1 MHVITETDKS
11 LDLLLASWRPRR
23 AGGVGLIRMPT
34 DSRLRKS
41 QCFSSSLKVEK
52 KKKKKSQ
59 FKGSHPEGVSSY
71 SGKTPPL

>member
-11 LDLLLASWRPRR
+11 QDLLLASWRPRR

-52 KKKKKSQ
+52 KKKKSQ
-59 FKGSHPEGVSSY
+59 FKGSHAEGVSSY
-71 SGKTPPL
+71 SGKTPHL